1 MSINLKF
8 CYKLYKII
16 AWDIMDSDK
25 IWIVTGEI
33 VTGETV
39 GSIDADSSVT
49 SKGWG
54 EEVQQRV
61 QQFRDKQ
68 LDAAELERK
77 MSHFLQAV
85 GRLFQQAEAQA
96 QPSQPGQSKMKL
108 DEIELSIEISGE
120 GEIKLVAGGKTTGK
134 GAIKLKFKRS
144 DEK

>member
-1 MSINLKF
+1 
-8 CYKLYKII
+8 
-16 AWDIMDSDK
+16 MDSDK